1 MNVSYKKRF
10 LKDLNK
16 IPARIK
22 PKIQEVVFEQI
33 PLIKNINEID
43 GIKKIQGFP
52 GYYRLRISDYRIGML
67 VEKNKIVICRV
78 LHRKDIYRYF
88 P

>member
-1 MNVSYKKRF
+1 MNVSFRKKF

-16 IPARIK
+16 IPGPVKERV
-22 PKIQEVVFEQI
+22 QDTVFEKI
-33 PLIKNINEID
+33 PRATNWQDIEGL
-43 GIKKIQGFP
+43 KKIQGFSD
-52 GYYRLRISDYRIGML
+52 YYRLRISDYRIGML
-67 VEKNKIVICRV
+67 IQKDEIVFCRV

>member
-16 IPARIK
+16 IPDQVKQR
-22 PKIQEVVFEQI
+22 IQEVVFEQI
-33 PLIKNINEID
+33 PQAEDLQSID
-43 GIKKIQGFP
+43 GLKKIQGFSK
-52 GYYRLRISDYRIGML
+52 YYRLRISDYRIGL
-67 VEKNKIVICRV
+67 LIEKEKIVFCRV